1 MVTAGESRDCLD
13 SDKREAWEGD
23 LDEIAGAD
31 RSSGVCTDIWSF
43 VGLDSGVSVIESP
56 EACTAG
62 SSCLAVCEGVDGTGD
77 SWRDVSRCIS

>member
-1 MVTAGESRDCLD
+1 MD

-23 LDEIAGAD
+23 LDDIAGAD
-31 RSSGVCTDIWSF
+31 MISGVCAGICTF
-43 VGLDSGVSVIESP
+43 VGLDSGVSAIESP
-56 EACTAG
+56 EACTAD

>member
-13 SDKREAWEGD
+13 SDEREAWEGD

-31 RSSGVCTDIWSF
+31 IFSGV
-43 VGLDSGVSVIESP
+43 VSAIESP
-56 EACTAG
+56 EACAAE
-62 SSCLAVCEGVDGTGD
+62 SSCLAVWAGVDDTGD